1 MKVQMMVKLA
11 WQALISRKLR
21 AVLTILGI
29 VVGPALI
36 VGLVGA
42 TEGFK
47 VSVEERFS
55 NMGLNTMFVFRSFRG
70 GGTNIDFRVVDQV
83 EGIRG
88 VALAVPFYR
97 ISGTVRIGSDT
108 QSITVIALD
117 LSKLQTIFPGVQVRE
132 GAIPEGSALNHALVG
147 GSVGDPEGGQAVL
160 YTVNSV
166 VSTDFNT
173 RVGGETIRGT
183 RSFVVSGVMA
193 PFGQGFFINPDET
206 IFINTLAGQSLTR
219 QQTFSGIFV
228 VARSAEDVDLVIN
241 SIQERYGRGLRVFA
255 SSTFLNS
262 IRSVNEGI
270 STILTSVA
278 FMAVL
283 VAFIGIMTTMF
294 TSVAEQTREIGILKS
309 VGFRKRHIMGIFLA
323 ESSLTGLL
331 GGIVGVGFGI
341 VLSYLVIGI
350 FGGNLGVGG
359 GGFGRRSGTA
369 PPALDIAPVIT
380 PELLIGTVL
389 LALGIGALAGI
400 LPAWRASKLI
410 PVEALKHE

>member
-1 MKVQMMVKLA
+1 M
-11 WQALISRKLR
+11 
-21 AVLTILGI
+21 
-29 VVGPALI
+29 
-36 VGLVGA
+36 
-42 TEGFK
+42 E
-47 VSVEERFS
+47 
-55 NMGLNTMFVFRSFRG
+55 
-70 GGTNIDFRVVDQV
+70 
-83 EGIRG
+83 
-88 VALAVPFYR
+88 
-97 ISGTVRIGSDT
+97 
-108 QSITVIALD
+108 
-117 LSKLQTIFPGVQVRE
+117 
-132 GAIPEGSALNHALVG
+132 
-147 GSVGDPEGGQAVL
+147 
-160 YTVNSV
+160 
-166 VSTDFNT
+166 
-173 RVGGETIRGT
+173 
-183 RSFVVSGVMA
+183 

-278 FMAVL
+278 FMAVI

-294 TSVAEQTREIGILKS
+294 TSVAERTREIGILKS

-359 GGFGRRSGTA
+359 SGFGRRSGNA
-369 PPALDIAPVIT
+369 PPALDITPVIT

>member
-1 MKVQMMVKLA
+1 MMVKLA
-11 WQALISRKLR
+11 WQALVSRKLR

-70 GGTNIDFRVVDQV
+70 GGTNIDHRVVDQV

-97 ISGTVRIGSDT
+97 ISGTIRVGSDT

-117 LSKLQTIFPGVQVRE
+117 LTKLQTIFPGVQVRE
-132 GAIPEGSALNHALVG
+132 GEIPGVSALNHALVG
-147 GSVGDPEGGQAVL
+147 GSVGDPDGGAAVL

-166 VSTDFNT
+166 VSTSFNT

-183 RSFVVSGVMA
+183 RSFVVAGVME

-294 TSVAEQTREIGILKS
+294 TSVAERTREIGILKS

-331 GGIVGVGFGI
+331 GGIVGVGLGI
-341 VLSYLVIGI
+341 VLSYTVIGI

>member
-1 MKVQMMVKLA
+1 MMVTLA

-117 LSKLQTIFPGVQVRE
+117 LSKLQTIFPGVRIRE
-132 GAIPEGSALNHALVG
+132 GEIPGVSALNHALVG
-147 GSVGDPEGGQAVL
+147 GGVGDPEGGQTVL

-183 RSFVVSGVMA
+183 RSFVVSGVME

-294 TSVAEQTREIGILKS
+294 TSVAERTREIGILKS

-331 GGIVGVGFGI
+331 GGIVGVGLGI
-341 VLSYLVIGI
+341 VLSYTVIGI

-359 GGFGRRSGTA
+359 GGFGRRSGT
-369 PPALDIAPVIT
+369 PPPTLDIAPVIT